1 MSFSVLL
8 VCTGNTCRSAM
19 AEGILRSLIP
29 DPRRGDVLVESAG
42 TAGLVGVPATDH
54 ARSVCLKHGI
64 DIGSHMSSGLT
75 GIVLGRTNLILAMTR
90 AHREYIASVDPEA
103 AGRTFLLSEFA
114 DGSDVDVP
122 DPIGAPREDYES
134 VFETMEDYL
143 KKALPA
149 IMTLAGEEER

>member
-29 DPRRGDVLVESAG
+29 DSRRGDVLAESAG
-42 TAGLVGVPATDH
+42 TAGLVGVPATEF
-54 ARSVCLKHGI
+54 AQSVCLEHGI
-64 DIGSHMSSGLT
+64 DIDSHMSNALT
-75 GIVLGRTNLILAMTR
+75 RVLLGRANLVLAMTR
-90 AHREYIASVDPEA
+90 THGEYIASVDPES

-122 DPIGAPREDYES
+122 DPIGAAREDYES
-134 VFETMEDYL
+134 VFKMMGGYL

-149 IMTLAGEEER
+149 IMKLAGEGER

>member
-29 DPRRGDVLVESAG
+29 DRRRGDVLVESAG
-42 TAGLVGVPATDH
+42 TAGLVGAPPTDH

-64 DIGSHMSSGLT
+64 DIGSHRSSGLT
-75 GIVLGRTNLILAMTR
+75 GMVLGRADLVLAMTR
-90 AHREYIASVDPEA
+90 AHSEYIESVDPEA

-134 VFETMEDYL
+134 VFDMMEDYL

-149 IMTLAGEEER
+149 IMKLAGEEER